1 MIRIANVILYLISVM
16 LCFSCNSTNGASIY
30 SREEIS
36 EVVSSGDY
44 DDMIEALN
52 AGLEECA
59 TVKDNYFAGD
69 VTDNQAKA
77 KIEEIMSRYKPL
89 SERLQK
95 ADLKGELT
103 YNQHKALFELL
114 SKAVSYTADGLNKV
128 LNDMGL
134 SNNNQEDEPYN
145 E

>member
-1 MIRIANVILYLISVM
+1 M
-16 LCFSCNSTNGASIY
+16 LCYSCTSVSSASGY
-30 SREEIS
+30 SREEIN
-36 EVVSSGDY
+36 EIISSGNY

-52 AGLEECA
+52 VGLEECA

-77 KIEEIMSRYKPL
+77 KIEEIMSRYEPL

-103 YNQHKALFELL
+103 YNQHKTLFGLL

-134 SNNNQEDEPYN
+134 SNVDQEDEPSK

>member
-1 MIRIANVILYLISVM
+1 M
-16 LCFSCNSTNGASIY
+16 
-30 SREEIS
+30 
-36 EVVSSGDY
+36 
-44 DDMIEALN
+44 
-52 AGLEECA
+52 
-59 TVKDNYFAGD
+59 KDNYFAGD

-95 ADLKGELT
+95 ADLEGELT

-134 SNNNQEDEPYN
+134 SNDNQEDEPYN